1 MYTSRHLEITFVLY
15 NYNYMVS
22 GLVKYRLEITI
33 QTITL
38 QIDKQTP
45 NLVKR
50 DTKKKYTPQ
59 Q

>member
-1 MYTSRHLEITFVLY
+1 MYTFRHLEITFVLY

-22 GLVKYRLEITI
+22 GLVKYRIEITI

>member
-1 MYTSRHLEITFVLY
+1 MYTFRHLEITFVLY

>member
-1 MYTSRHLEITFVLY
+1 MYTFRHLEITFVLY

-22 GLVKYRLEITI
+22 GLVKYRLEITT

>member
-1 MYTSRHLEITFVLY
+1 MYTFRHLEITFVLY

-50 DTKKKYTPQ
+50 DTKKIYTPQ